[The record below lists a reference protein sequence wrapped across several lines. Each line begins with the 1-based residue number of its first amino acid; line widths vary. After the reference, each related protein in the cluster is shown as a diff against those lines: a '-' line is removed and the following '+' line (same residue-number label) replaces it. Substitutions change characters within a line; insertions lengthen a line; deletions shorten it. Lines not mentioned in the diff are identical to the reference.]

1 MCRSMENKAL
11 GFQLCKRS
19 SDCCFVILTR
29 QCWQSIIQE
38 EKIGVHRVEHV
49 SNV

>member
-1 MCRSMENKAL
+1 MENKAL

-29 QCWQSIIQE
+29 QCSGSIIWG
-38 EKIGVHRVEHV
+38 KIGVQSRACIKV
-49 SNV
+49 